1 MIRRF
6 ITWNAGKRGMPTLS
20 AAVVE
25 GDRATFV
32 EAIVRA
38 NRPHRV
44 RLEPRFRGV
53 IWPPRIEGRLAA
65 GWDEHGL
72 TTTVGVGA
80 TGVGF
85 ATPVSPDGEP
95 VSIVRSEPLSEEL
108 PVGITAWL
116 DRIEGRLDTAERLAE
131 AADLRAATEAVASV
145 GGLAAVERLAG
156 ELARD
161 RRLAARLSIVP
172 NRLQTRLETVEIP
185 TAEFARL
192 ASRPSETE

>member
-6 ITWNAGKRGMPTLS
+6 ITQHAGKRGMPTLS

-116 DRIEGRLDTAERLAE
+116 DRIEGGCRSTCCHRDGGVGRRTRRGRATRGRTRPGPATRGPALDRSEPTTNE
-131 AADLRAATEAVASV
+131 V
-145 GGLAAVERLAG
+145 GDGRNTDG
-156 ELARD
+156 
-161 RRLAARLSIVP
+161 
-172 NRLQTRLETVEIP
+172 
-185 TAEFARL
+185 
-192 ASRPSETE
+192 